1 MEFEVIYGPGLDS
14 EHPEIQILDA
24 FRNKDIKNDVELTG
38 APIATSRGG
47 CQDDVS
53 LTCLVSTF
61 LF

>member
-1 MEFEVIYGPGLDS
+1 MEFEVADRPGLGL

-24 FRNKDIKNDVELTG
+24 FRDKDIKNDVELTG

-47 CQDDVS
+47 CQDDVR

-61 LF
+61 LI